1 MAKEIELVGPAGIV
15 SVDESKAAELLQGPG
30 FQTVEDY
37 LAAAKPKEPEAKPAP
52 KPKAKATSREDGDG
66 YGGA

>member
-37 LAAAKPKEPEAKPAP
+37 LAAAKPKEPKPEPAP
-52 KPKAKATSREDGDG
+52 KPKAKAASIDDGIG